1 MIGEKKN
8 KSCPPRSIFITFLLG
23 CCVFSYIE
31 HCSSALNTNDST
43 SISNTSTAISSS
55 TSNWDRTVFTGLGT
69 AASSSD
75 QEEKNLRVPTNS
87 DNQEPTRKENRKSN
101 KHSKI
106 TESAPEEEQNTIL
119 LRQQGILVMVM
130 GEACNYHRWHL
141 LWNSFLM
148 HETKMESA
156 TSTPFAM
163 KDNRV
168 WSQSTTSSLHYPNVT
183 NQEYQSKSNSFF
195 VYASYDEPVS
205 AANVSLG
212 SCTSAGDNGAM
223 DKHKCCNCSYNATNT
238 SSSTIFIP
246 GTTWTQ
252 GRNKLIEEALHL
264 ERRFGQKYD
273 YWLFLDD
280 DAVFKCRNGRG
291 VMKNITNCN
300 DICWNE
306 FMNVLKDRSLVPEK
320 ATTVTLNMG
329 RKSKQHYAASNADAM
344 VAAFKRE
351 YVPYLLPYATLNVGE
366 SQWTSQAVLFCVM
379 WSCFKQSTYFIPN
392 IRVRNKAHRPYERGW
407 NMYSFQAATARNYDQ
422 YMPLHRG
429 CDESKHYEQMS
440 DVVYASS
447 VKELDDLI
455 PAMNQSC
462 TVLKQ
467 HFSDWAVQTVGLT
480 AT

>member
-1 MIGEKKN
+1 M
-8 KSCPPRSIFITFLLG
+8 FF
-23 CCVFSYIE
+23 YIE
-31 HCSSALNTNDST
+31 HCSFALDNDSA
-43 SISNTSTAISSS
+43 ISNTSMAISNS
-55 TSNWDRTVFTGLGT
+55 TSNWDGTVFTGFGP
-69 AASSSD
+69 ASSSD
-75 QEEKNLRVPTNS
+75 NQDPTK
-87 DNQEPTRKENRKSN
+87 KEYRRSIKHN
-101 KHSKI
+101 KI
-106 TESAPEEEQNTIL
+106 MENAPEEEQNTIL

-156 TSTPFAM
+156 GVPFAM
-163 KDNRV
+163 KDNRL
-168 WSQSTTSSLHYPNVT
+168 WSQSTTSSLHHPNVT

-205 AANVSLG
+205 AANVSLS

-280 DAVFKCRNGRG
+280 DAVFRCRNGQDA

-306 FMNVLKDRSLVPEK
+306 FMDVLKDRSLVPKK
-320 ATTVTLNMG
+320 ATTVTLHRGKN
-329 RKSKQHYAASNADAM
+329 KSKQHFAASNADAM

-351 YVPYLLPYATLNVGE
+351 YVPYLLPYATLNVSD

-379 WSCFKQSTYFIPN
+379 WSCFRQSTYFIPN

-407 NMYSFQAATARNYDQ
+407 NISSFQAATAHNYDQ
-422 YMPLHRG
+422 YMSLHRG
-429 CDESKHYEQMS
+429 CDEPKHYEQMS
-440 DVVYASS
+440 DVVNASS

-462 TVLKQ
+462 DVLKQ
-467 HFSDWAVQTVGLT
+467 HFSDWAVQTIGLT